1 MPSHAIC
8 RAAAAHL
15 FRILAFVLVVASAA
29 AGEEEI
35 EAPGP
40 TGPLKGLVVSSADSG
55 PVAIII
61 PGSGPTDR
69 DGNGPVLQ
77 TSLYRLLAD
86 GLARRDVTTVR
97 IDKRGLFSSS
107 AAVPDANAVTMDDYA
122 KDVSTWVEVMRKRM
136 GASCIWLIG
145 HSEGALVA
153 LHTAR
158 ESKDI
163 CGLVLL
169 ASPGRP
175 AGDVLRD
182 QMHRFAKTREVLD
195 QALAAIESLET
206 GRKVDTTK
214 MHPALAPVFREEVQG
229 FLISFLQPEPAAL
242 IRAYAGPVLI
252 LQGTRDIQVDTIDA
266 DRLAAA
272 NPSAR
277 LVILSDT
284 NHVFKTVSTD
294 SMADNLATYRNPEL
308 PLATNVLEA
317 VSDFLQ
323 EHHDTR

>member
-1 MPSHAIC
+1 M
-8 RAAAAHL
+8 
-15 FRILAFVLVVASAA
+15 VVASAA
-29 AGEEEI
+29 AGEAEI
-35 EAPGP
+35 DAPGP
-40 TGPLKGLVVSSADSG
+40 TGPLKGLIVPSAEAG

-86 GLARRDVTTVR
+86 GLAGRDVTTVR
-97 IDKRGLFSSS
+97 IDKRGLFSSA
-107 AAVPDANAVTMDDYA
+107 AAVPDANAVTIDDYA
-122 KDVSTWVEVMRKRM
+122 YDVSIWVEVMRKRTS
-136 GASCIWLIG
+136 ASCIWLIG

-153 LHTAR
+153 LHTAS

-175 AGDVLRD
+175 LGDVLRD

-195 QALAAIESLET
+195 QALAAIDSLEIS
-206 GRKVDTTK
+206 RKVDTTH

-229 FLISFLQPEPAAL
+229 LLISLLQLDPAKL
-242 IRAYAGPVLI
+242 IQAFAGPVLI
-252 LQGTRDIQVDTIDA
+252 LHGSRDIQIDTIDA

-272 NPSAR
+272 NPSAS
-277 LVILSDT
+277 LVILPDT

-317 VSDFLQ
+317 VGDFLQ
-323 EHHDTR
+323 KHHDTP